1 MKYIANNKSLK
12 SQCHKDLKLC
22 LLGLLDGR
30 PNKDSIKDFERHIK
44 ALEEVANSKLSRH
57 YEFGWV
63 NATCQHGFAAH
74 FNAYPETLPGVV
86 AILPHVNKYAIMFG
100 SFEKENIKIF
110 VDRLLEGKIPL
121 ENFDNEK
128 IYLRNAVNCF
138 EVKDEENFE
147 SDLEEDDIVRELL
160 EESKLKRKQFEE
172 EREKLL
178 NENKAKK
185 SNSKSKDDL

>member
-1 MKYIANNKSLK
+1 LK
-12 SQCHKDLKLC
+12 SQCHKDIKLC

-30 PNKDSIKDFERHIK
+30 PNKESMRDFDKHFK
-44 ALEEVANSKLSRH
+44 ALEEVANSKLSKH

-63 NATCQHGFAAH
+63 NATCQQGFASH
-74 FNAYPETLPGVV
+74 FNAYPETLPGAV
-86 AILPHVNKYAIMFG
+86 AILPSVNKYAIMFG

-138 EVKDEENFE
+138 EVKDEENFV
-147 SDLEEDDIVRELL
+147 SDFEEDEIIKELL
-160 EESKLKRKQFEE
+160 EESRQKRKHFEE

-178 NENKAKK
+178 NEQITQPKK
-185 SNSKSKDDL
+185 DL